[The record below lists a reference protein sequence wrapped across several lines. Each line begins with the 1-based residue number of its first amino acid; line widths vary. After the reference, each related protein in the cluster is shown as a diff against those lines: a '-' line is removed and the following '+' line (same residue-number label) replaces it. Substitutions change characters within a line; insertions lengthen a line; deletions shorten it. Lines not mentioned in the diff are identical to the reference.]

1 MSAVRTPTV
10 ASPHRST
17 PQPRASTAS
26 TPGPRL
32 IDSRELF
39 LGQSVLLI
47 GHLGET
53 YRLQTTRLSKLI
65 LTK

>member
-1 MSAVRTPTV
+1 MSADRTPTV
-10 ASPHRST
+10 ATPHRST

-26 TPGPRL
+26 TPGPRR

-53 YRLQTTRLSKLI
+53 YRLQTTRQGKLI